1 MVISAQ
7 IMTAAEYLAYDSG
20 TDERFELEN
29 GILIKMPPESRLNDA
44 IASFLFALF
53 LEQGISYSQLTTKA
67 EIAVTG
73 ARATFRLPD
82 LMVYSEELVVALEG
96 ATRTTVTLDMP
107 PPQLVVEVVSPNQ
120 AERDYRF
127 KRSEYAAREIP
138 EYWVVDP
145 IEQRVTI
152 FEWVQGLYEP
162 REFRGEAR
170 LVSPTLPDL
179 SVTANQV
186 LRPE

>member
-1 MVISAQ
+1 MVTSAQ
-7 IMTAAEYLAYDSG
+7 IMTAAEYLVFDPG

-29 GILIKMPPESRLNDA
+29 GILIKMPPESRLNDV
-44 IASFLFALF
+44 ITSFLFVLF
-53 LEQGISYSQLTTKA
+53 TQQGIPYARLTTKA
-67 EIAVTG
+67 EIAVIG
-73 ARATFRLPD
+73 ARATFRVPD
-82 LMVYSEELVVALEG
+82 LMIYSEELVAALDG
-96 ATRTTVTLDMP
+96 ATRSTVTLDMP
-107 PPQLVVEVVSPNQ
+107 PPQLVVEIVSPNQ

-152 FEWVQGLYEP
+152 FEWIQGLYEP
-162 REFRGEAR
+162 QEFRGEAR
-170 LVSPTLPDL
+170 VVSPTLPRL

-186 LRPE
+186 LCPE